1 MYVELVALRLL
12 HITAGAFWVGTSLFS
27 ALFLLPSI
35 QAAGPS
41 ASGLLRRLF
50 ERAFGRAIPIA
61 ALVTVLA
68 GLRLYWRMSLGFS
81 SAWVHSP
88 SGLCYTAG
96 GILGVAAFV
105 VGAAHTGPTGGRL
118 MKLLP
123 QSGEALSGEAQ
134 AVMSTLAA
142 SVRWAAFLVTAA
154 LTLMAIARYV

>member
-1 MYVELVALRLL
+1 MYAELLTLRLL
-12 HITAGAFWVGTSLFS
+12 HITAGAFWVGTSLLS

-50 ERAFGRAIPIA
+50 ARAFGRAIPIA

-68 GLRLYWRMSLGFS
+68 GLRLYWRISSGFNP
-81 SAWVHSP
+81 AWIRLP

-105 VGAAHTGPTGGRL
+105 VGAAHTGPTGARL

-123 QSGEALSGEAQ
+123 DPGEAMSGEAQ
-134 AVMSTLAA
+134 AVMSRLAR
-142 SVRWAAFLVTAA
+142 SVRWTAVLVTAA
-154 LTLMAIARYV
+154 VSLMAIARYV